1 MILTDSA
8 WMLWDMSL
16 CQLEW
21 LIIFLARTNV
31 YVMLLYGPART
42 SFYFG
47 CATMDVLCFCIM
59 FCRSLFIIL
68 SFPLVIVLSVLV
80 RYTASDDLFDIFILL
95 MTSLISSYFWWPLWY
110 LHTSD
115 DLFDIF
121 ILLMTSLIYSYFW
134 WPLWYLHT
142 SDDIFDIFILLM
154 TSLISSNFWW
164 PLWYLQTFI
173 VV

>member
-95 MTSLISSYFWWPLWY
+95 MTSLISSN
-110 LHTSD
+110 
-115 DLFDIF
+115 
-121 ILLMTSLIYSYFW
+121 IYSG
-134 WPLWYLHT
+134 
-142 SDDIFDIFILLM
+142 
-154 TSLISSNFWW
+154 LISAAQMFYGFVCNKMDAIYFLRYRKNVLYFLVEPWQM
-164 PLWYLQTFI
+164 LCVF
-173 VV
+173 VVAVWILCSFTKPRISV

>member
-1 MILTDSA
+1 
-8 WMLWDMSL
+8 MSL

-95 MTSLISSYFWWPLWY
+95 MTSLISSN
-110 LHTSD
+110 
-115 DLFDIF
+115 
-121 ILLMTSLIYSYFW
+121 IYSG
-134 WPLWYLHT
+134 
-142 SDDIFDIFILLM
+142 
-154 TSLISSNFWW
+154 LISAAQMFYGFVCNKMDAIYFLRYRKNVLYFLVE
-164 PLWYLQTFI
+164 P
-173 VV
+173 